1 MAADGVVGCQRAYRS
16 PLSPSY
22 FESFDTSL
30 VTLGLGLASAARS
43 NLTVVTALENYSLSD
58 RYALNEGT
66 VFLSGVQALARF
78 PIAQLRADR
87 QAGLNT
93 AAFVSG
99 YQGSP
104 LGGFDQE
111 VTRALKVVTDLPIT
125 FQPAV
130 NEELA
135 ATAVMG
141 SQLAPT
147 MKRPSYDGVVG
158 VWYGK
163 APGIDRASDALRHAV
178 FAGAGSLS
186 GAVALVGDDPECK
199 SSTLPSSSDMTL
211 INLKMP
217 VLYPGDVQ
225 EILQLTRH
233 AVALSRFT
241 GGWSA
246 VKIVT
251 AVADGTGTVDL
262 NPISSITVPQL
273 GEGDPRQPGM
283 IVRPNG
289 NLIAPFTNEMEQEI
303 IEVRLPLARRYSEAN
318 NLNEVVVDPADAWC
332 GIVAPGYTYRETLE
346 ALRQLGLE
354 DNDQIAAAGIRLM
367 RLSMPFPLAAE
378 PVRRFARGLSQVIV
392 LEEKGPSLEWM
403 IKDILYAGA
412 DRPMVVGSGDGA
424 DPGTVPR
431 HGMLTAD
438 KMAPVLRHHLTER
451 LGDRL
456 TPERVERER
465 VLIPLSTQRTPYF
478 CSGCPHN
485 WGTKAPEGT
494 MIGAGIG
501 CSGIATLMDDDK
513 VGDVTG
519 ITCMGSEGSQWI
531 GMQPFVDD
539 SHFIQNLGDGTFF
552 HSGQLAVQAAVA
564 AGVSMTYKLLYN
576 GTVAMTGGQ
585 DPQGQL
591 AVADIARLALTHG
604 VTEVLVTTD
613 DPEQYHGVDLPSNA
627 SGTPTRVWKRTRI
640 VEAQEYL
647 ATQPGVTLLIHD
659 QACAAQ
665 ARRLRKRGLAVKP
678 TSRVVINHRVCEAC
692 GDCGEVSN
700 CLSVQTMST
709 TLGPKTTI
717 DQTSCNLDFSCLEGD
732 CPSFM
737 TVETKE
743 PTEALAS
750 TDLRVELQQ
759 LAGGDG
765 TPGLQPPTAVELEQ
779 VNVRMAG
786 IGGTGVVTASQ
797 VLGTAAMF
805 DGWVVRGLDQT
816 GLSQKAGPVISDLRL
831 SVTEATDSNLIGSG
845 EADVIVGFDM
855 LVAVSDKTLAS
866 ASSDRTT
873 IIASATPTPTG
884 EMVGKPDVSYPTQD
898 EMRDRVGACSLL
910 DENRYVDA
918 AGLTRAVFG
927 DAATANIFLLGVA
940 VQSGRLPVTP
950 ASMERAI
957 VLNGVAVEANTDSF
971 RLGRAW
977 YSDPERVEQ
986 LAGLGGVEGTTAPS
1000 ELVGGA
1006 ISVAPLPT
1014 KLKGMV
1020 AELNVSTD
1028 DAERIEMLA
1037 ADLVQFQNAKY
1048 ARRYLTVLSGV
1059 FEADAATD
1067 DFRRAAASGLHK
1079 LMAYKDEYEVARLL
1093 VGPEGEAAAQAV
1105 GGPNAKVVWRLHPP
1119 LLRAL
1124 GMSDKIRL
1132 NARWATPVM
1141 KGLARGKGLRGTPLD
1156 PFGYAHL
1163 RRAERAIV
1171 ERYIALLEKLA
1182 ANLEP
1187 ADVEWATSVVESAM
1201 EVRGYEDLKLERLE
1215 IFEAKLDAAE
1225 ARLSA

>member
-1 MAADGVVGCQRAYRS
+1 M
-16 PLSPSY
+16 
-22 FESFDTSL
+22 
-30 VTLGLGLASAARS
+30 GLGLTNGPTS
-43 NLTVVTALENYSLSD
+43 NLATVTTLANYSLSD
-58 RYALNEGT
+58 RYALNDGT

-87 QAGLNT
+87 AAGLNT

-104 LGGFDQE
+104 LGSFDQE
-111 VTRALKVVTDLPIT
+111 VARALTVVTDLPIT

-163 APGIDRASDALRHAV
+163 APGIDRASDALRHAT
-178 FAGAGSLS
+178 FAGTGSLS

-199 SSTLPSSSDMTL
+199 SSTLPSSSDMTMM
-211 INLKMP
+211 NLKMP
-217 VLYPGDVQ
+217 ALYPGDVQ
-225 EILQLTRH
+225 EVLNLTRH
-233 AVALSRFT
+233 AVTLSRFT

-251 AVADGTGTVDL
+251 AVADGTGTVEL
-262 NPISSITVPQL
+262 SPTGTMVVPEL
-273 GEGDPRQPGM
+273 SAADPRQPGTV
-283 IVRPNG
+283 VRPNG
-289 NLIAPFTNEMEQEI
+289 NLIAPFTNQMEQEL

-318 NLNEVVVDPADAWC
+318 NLNEVVVDAPNAWC

-346 ALRQLGLE
+346 ALRRLGLGEPE
-354 DNDQIAAAGIRLM
+354 DLASAGIRLM

-378 PVRRFARGLSQVIV
+378 PIRRFAKGLSQVVV
-392 LEEKGPSLEWM
+392 LEEKGPALEWM
-403 IKDILYAGA
+403 IKDLLYSSA
-412 DRPMVVGSGDGA
+412 DRPMIFGSGDGT
-424 DPGTVPR
+424 DPGLVPR
-431 HGMLTAD
+431 HGFLTAD
-438 KMAPVLRHHLTER
+438 KIAPVLRHHLAER
-451 LGDRL
+451 LSDRL
-456 TPERVERER
+456 TPEETKRER

-485 WGTKAPEGT
+485 WGTKAPEGV

-501 CSGIATLMDDDK
+501 CSGIATLMDEEK

-519 ITCMGSEGSQWI
+519 ITCMGSEGAQWI
-531 GMQPFVDD
+531 GMQSFVEDD
-539 SHFIQNLGDGTFF
+539 HFIQNLGDGTFF

-585 DPQGQL
+585 DPEGQL
-591 AVADIARLALTHG
+591 GVADIARLALTHG
-604 VTEVLVTTD
+604 VTEVVVTTD
-613 DPEQYHGVDLPSNA
+613 DPEQYRDVDLPSNA
-627 SGTPTRVWKRTRI
+627 SGSPTRVWKRTRI

-700 CLSVQTMST
+700 CLSVHTMST
-709 TLGPKTTI
+709 ALGPKTTI

-737 TVETKE
+737 TVEPQESSSTGK
-743 PTEALAS
+743 PTDRRAALQHLIGN
-750 TDLRVELQQ
+750 DDDHGNNPLE
-759 LAGGDG
+759 
-765 TPGLQPPTAVELEQ
+765 TPHAVEVDL

-797 VLGTAAMF
+797 ILGTAAMF

-816 GLSQKAGPVISDLRL
+816 GLSQKAGPVVSDLRL
-831 SVTEATDSNLIGSG
+831 SAHEASDSNLIGAG

-866 ASSDRTT
+866 ASSGRTT
-873 IIASATPTPTG
+873 VIASATPTPTG
-884 EMVGKPDVSYPTQD
+884 EMVGKPDVEYPTQG
-898 EMRDRVGACSLL
+898 EMRERIETCSIV

-918 AGLTRAVFG
+918 AGMTRAVFG
-927 DAATANIFLLGVA
+927 DAATANVFLLGVA
-940 VQSGRLPVTP
+940 VQSGRLPVSP

-957 VLNGVAVEANTDSF
+957 ALNGVAVEANTESF

-977 YSDPERVEQ
+977 YGDPDEIEAVAGLAGAAVASDQGLAKGDITVAPVPQRLDRIIEDLALPTEETERVRL
-986 LAGLGGVEGTTAPS
+986 LAGDLVEYQNIKYAERYLDVLGRV
-1000 ELVGGA
+1000 V
-1006 ISVAPLPT
+1006 
-1014 KLKGMV
+1014 
-1020 AELNVSTD
+1020 
-1028 DAERIEMLA
+1028 DAERSVDADSSSLSLA
-1037 ADLVQFQNAKY
+1037 
-1048 ARRYLTVLSGV
+1048 T
-1059 FEADAATD
+1059 
-1067 DFRRAAASGLHK
+1067 ASGLHK

-1093 VGPEGEAAAQAV
+1093 IGPEGAASAAAV

-1119 LLRAL
+1119 MLRAL
-1124 GMSDKIRL
+1124 GMTDKIRL
-1132 NARWATPVM
+1132 NARWAGPVM
-1141 KGLARGKGLRGTPLD
+1141 KTLARGKLLRGTPLD
-1156 PFGYAHL
+1156 PFGYARL
-1163 RRAERAIV
+1163 RRLERAV
-1171 ERYIALLEKLA
+1171 VGRYITILDKLIT
-1182 ANLEP
+1182 NLQPESI
-1187 ADVEWATSVVESAM
+1187 DWATSVAEAAM
-1201 EVRGYEDLKLERLE
+1201 DVRGYEDLKLERLE
-1215 IFEAKLDAAE
+1215 ILEAKLDAAE
-1225 ARLSA
+1225 ARLGG